1 MLIADRIVKTI
12 RCKENDGN
20 GEIMKNT
27 LFLGNG
33 INRWEGNKQISWGD
47 ILEQLAQDNHL
58 QLAFEDNNK
67 LAHLEPYTFFYER
80 VVLSAS
86 HHNYDKKVEENIKE
100 KIAEELHSVVP
111 SPYLKQFLTIPHFQ
125 NIITTNYDYGIE
137 AALQADAFQVT
148 GNDSSETIYSIRR
161 KRELMKEST
170 SCTIWHIHGE
180 INDPKSIMLGLDHY
194 CGGIGKINDYI
205 KGTYYLK
212 NKQKRIGKMTEKIAS
227 NQFDDDSWLDLFFH
241 SNLFFVG
248 FGLDYSENDIWWV
261 LNKRAR
267 IWGEMKLAK
276 TKKNKVYYYANIID
290 LKKKLIL
297 QDFDV
302 EVIEINDPD
311 WAQYYAKVMKDIK
324 EKTAV
329 HN

>member
-1 MLIADRIVKTI
+1 
-12 RCKENDGN
+12 
-20 GEIMKNT
+20 MKNT

-33 INRWEGNKQISWGD
+33 INRWTGNHHISWSD
-47 ILEQLAQDNHL
+47 ILERLAQDNHL
-58 QLAFEDNNK
+58 QLAFDDNHK
-67 LAHLEPYTFFYER
+67 MAHLEPYTFFYER
-80 VVLSAS
+80 IVLAACQ
-86 HHNYDKKVEENIKE
+86 HQYNKRAEEGIKT
-100 KIAEELHSVVP
+100 KIAKELGSVVP
-111 SPYLKQFLTIPHFQ
+111 SPYLQQFWTIPHFQ

-137 AALQADAFQVT
+137 AALEQGGFQLT
-148 GNDSSETIYSIRR
+148 DSDSSEMLYSIRR
-161 KRELMKEST
+161 KSKLMKQNEP
-170 SCTIWHIHGE
+170 CTVWHIHGE

-212 NKQKRIGKMTEKIAS
+212 GKQKRIAKMTEKIAD

-248 FGLDYSENDIWWV
+248 FGLDYSEIDIWWV

-267 IWGEMKLAK
+267 IWGEMNLAK
-276 TKKNKVYYYANIID
+276 TEKNKIYYYVNNID

-311 WAQYYAKVMKDIK
+311 WTQYYESVMKDIQK
-324 EKTAV
+324 KTAV
-329 HN
+329 S